1 MSKRVL
7 VTGGAGFIGSHFVDY
22 LLQTY
27 PDYQVVVLDALTYAG
42 RLENLAEA
50 QKSPRFQFIKGDVRD
65 REAVRDALQGVHYV
79 VHFAAET
86 HVDRS
91 ILNPD
96 AFITTDVYGTY
107 VMLESARELGVE
119 RFVHVS
125 TDEVYGSAEAGE
137 FHEDAPLRPNSP
149 YSASKAGADLLVR
162 AYYQTYH
169 LPLLTVR
176 PSNTF
181 GPRQY
186 PEKLIPFFVTRALN
200 DQSLPLYGDGQQ
212 VRDWLYVG
220 DHVRAIDRVL
230 HHGQGGK
237 AYNIAGGNER
247 TNIEITRKILH
258 LLGKPETLIQFVADR
273 PGHDR
278 RYALDTTRIQGE
290 LGWRP
295 EANFDQALTQ
305 TVQWYVDNPTW
316 WQTILHE
323 QAEYRDFVARWY
335 NRSG

>member
-1 MSKRVL
+1 MPKRIL
-7 VTGGAGFIGSHFVDY
+7 VTGGAGFIGSHFVDH
-22 LLQTY
+22 LLKTY
-27 PDYQVVVLDALTYAG
+27 PDYEVVVLDALTYAG
-42 RLENLAEA
+42 RMENLADA
-50 QKSPRFQFIKGDVRD
+50 QQSPRFQFLKGDVRD
-65 REAVRDALQGVHYV
+65 REAVRQAMQGAHWV

-107 VMLESARELGVE
+107 VMLEVAREIGIE

-137 FHEDAPLRPNSP
+137 FHEESPLRPNSP

-162 AYYQTYH
+162 AYHQTYQ
-169 LPLLTVR
+169 LPVLTVR

-186 PEKLIPFFVTRALN
+186 PEKLIPFFITRALS
-200 DQSLPLYGDGQQ
+200 DQSLPVYGDGQQ
-212 VRDWLYVG
+212 VRDWLYVK
-220 DHVRAIDRVL
+220 DHVRAIDLVL
-230 HHGQGGK
+230 HHGRIGQ

-247 TNIEITRKILH
+247 TNMEITRKILQR
-258 LLGKPETLIQFVADR
+258 LGKPETLIQFVPDR

-278 RYALDTTRIQGE
+278 RYALDTTRIQQE

-295 EANFDQALTQ
+295 EADFDHALAE
-305 TVQWYVDNPTW
+305 TVQWYLDNPTW
-316 WQTILHE
+316 WQTILNE
-323 QAEYRDFVARWY
+323 QAEYREFVARWY
-335 NRSG
+335 QRG

>member
-22 LLQTY
+22 LLETY
-27 PDYQVVVLDALTYAG
+27 PDYEVVVLDALTYAG
-42 RLENLAEA
+42 RLENLASA
-50 QKSPRFQFIKGDVRD
+50 QQSPRFQFIQGDVRD
-65 REAVRDALQGVHYV
+65 REAVRSAMQGAQFV

-107 VMLESARELGVE
+107 VMLEVAREVGVE
-119 RFVHVS
+119 RFVHIS
-125 TDEVYGSAEAGE
+125 TDEVYGSAESGQ
-137 FHEDAPLRPNSP
+137 FHEESPLRPNSP

-162 AYYQTYH
+162 AYHQTYQM
-169 LPLLTVR
+169 PVLTIR

-200 DQSLPLYGDGQQ
+200 DQPLPVYGDGLQ
-212 VRDWLYVG
+212 VRDWLYVK
-220 DHVRAIDRVL
+220 DHVRAIDLVL
-230 HHGQGGK
+230 HHGQIGS
-237 AYNIAGGNER
+237 AYNVAGGNER
-247 TNIEITRKILH
+247 VNIEITRKILH
-258 LLGKPETLIQFVADR
+258 LLGKPESLIQFVPDR

-278 RYALDTTRIQGE
+278 RYALDTTRIEQE
-290 LGWRP
+290 LGWKP
-295 EANFDQALTQ
+295 EADFDQALAE
-305 TVQWYVDNPTW
+305 TVQWYVDNPDW
-316 WQTILHE
+316 WQTILNE
-323 QAEYRDFVARWY
+323 QAEYREFVAQWY
-335 NRSG
+335 EHR